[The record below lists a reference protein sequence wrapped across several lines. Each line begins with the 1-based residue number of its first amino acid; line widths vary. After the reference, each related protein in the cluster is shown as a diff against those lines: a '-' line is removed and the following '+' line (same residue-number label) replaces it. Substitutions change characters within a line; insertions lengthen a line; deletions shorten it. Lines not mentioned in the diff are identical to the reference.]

1 MEKTTDGN
9 NHRKIK
15 RQTGMKKIIEFI
27 YSLYLNWRLSH
38 LKTGKLTKEEMSN
51 AIKLLRKDKLE

>member
-1 MEKTTDGN
+1 
-9 NHRKIK
+9 
-15 RQTGMKKIIEFI
+15 MKKIIEFI